1 MPLSINPEQTLGFR
15 PGKVE
20 GLIFEVGDSKSLS
33 LKGLRLD
40 PGKEGF
46 GSDEESESLLDQQ
59 KRHGTLKSKSGGGS
73 ADNTMVALAR
83 MEFTTKLNGKGREDL
98 EERGSN

>member
-1 MPLSINPEQTLGFR
+1 MKPIIGF
-15 PGKVE
+15 GSLNLD
-20 GLIFEVGDSKSLS
+20 LIFEVGNSKSLS

-46 GSDEESESLLDQQ
+46 GSDEEFESLSDQQ
-59 KRHGTLKSKSGGGS
+59 NRHGTLKSKSGGGS
-73 ADNTMVALAR
+73 AANTMIALAR
-83 MEFTTKLNGKGREDL
+83 MGLPTEMIGKAREDL